1 MSEELNPVEQ
11 AVETT
16 AQEAQPVIDSIDYSS
31 KTLKEIVDAFEQL
44 LESGDMQQLH
54 KSAEM
59 FKACFY
65 KKLRA
70 EKIASGVQIP
80 ETVTASETEETEEAV
95 GTNPFAEIE
104 RGFKELFAK
113 YRAMRASFNAELE
126 KNREANYG
134 ARMGLIEELKGLL
147 EKQDDLK
154 DSFPAFRELQAKWR
168 ELGPVAQAKVK
179 DVYDTYQHYVE
190 MFYDYVKINKEFRDL
205 DFKKN
210 LEAKVALCE
219 KVEALVD
226 EEDVV
231 EAFRTL
237 QKCHEEWKELG
248 PVSKEYREEIWD
260 RFRNATAVINKKHQ
274 AYFEAMKGTQE
285 ENLKLKEALCEKVE
299 AILTEEV
306 KDSNKWNDLT
316 KEIENIQKEWR
327 SIGFATKKENQKIY
341 ERFRKA
347 CDEFFTKKRE
357 FYGEYKDKMQEN
369 MNLKIAICEAAEA
382 LKDSTAWKETSDKLI
397 ELQKQWKEIGPV
409 SRKKS
414 EQIWKRF
421 RSACDAFFEN
431 RDKNGGKTGVGAN
444 LEAKKSLIDEVKAF
458 IPGESRDEAIAAL
471 KNFQARFKEIGFVPF
486 KEKDSINEAFKTA
499 IDEQYAKL
507 RGEARRVD
515 KTIRRGA
522 AKVMSEYDKMV
533 QSYRK
538 KEQEITTLENN
549 IGFFAKSK
557 NADAFI
563 NDIRKQIAQAQ
574 AELAELEAKIKE
586 FEKGQEENNG

>member
-1 MSEELNPVEQ
+1 MSEELN
-11 AVETT
+11 
-16 AQEAQPVIDSIDYSS
+16 DSIDCSNKS
-31 KTLKEIVDAFEQL
+31 LKEIVEAFQEL
-44 LESGDMQQLH
+44 LETGDMQQLH
-54 KSAEM
+54 KNAEM
-59 FKACFY
+59 LKACFY
-65 KKLRA
+65 KKLRSD
-70 EKIASGVQIP
+70 KIAAGLQ
-80 ETVTASETEETEEAV
+80 EEGAE
-95 GTNPFAEIE
+95 NPFSEIE
-104 RGFKELFAK
+104 NAFKELFAK
-113 YRAMRASFNAELE
+113 YRELRASFNAEVE
-126 KNREANYG
+126 KDREANFE
-134 ARMGLIEELKGLL
+134 ARQGIIEELKTLV

-168 ELGPVAQAKVK
+168 EIGPVAQAKVK

-205 DFKKN
+205 DFRKN
-210 LEAKVALCE
+210 LELKTALCE
-219 KVEALVD
+219 KVEALAS

-260 RFRNATAVINKKHQ
+260 RFREATAVINKKHQ

-299 AILTEEV
+299 EILKEEV
-306 KDSNKWNDLT
+306 GDSNKWNALT
-316 KEIENIQKEWR
+316 KDIENIQKEWR
-327 SIGFATKKENQKIY
+327 SIGFATKKDNQKIY

-347 CDEFFTKKRE
+347 CDDFFTRKRE

-369 MNLKIAICEAAEA
+369 MNLKIALCEAAEA

-397 ELQKQWKEIGPV
+397 DLQKQWKEIGPV

-421 RSACDAFFEN
+421 RAACDAFFEN
-431 RDKNGGKTGVGAN
+431 RDKNGGKSGVGAN
-444 LEAKKSLIDEVKAF
+444 LQAKKSLIDEVKSF
-458 IPGESRDEAIAAL
+458 IPGESRDEAISAL
-471 KNFQARFKEIGFVPF
+471 KAFQERFREIGFVPF
-486 KEKDSINEAFKTA
+486 KEKDSINGAFKQA
-499 IDEQYAKL
+499 IDDQFAKL
-507 RGEARRVD
+507 RGESRRVE
-515 KTIRRGA
+515 KNIRRGTG
-522 AKVMSEYDKMV
+522 KVLSEYDKLV
-533 QSYRK
+533 QEFRR

-563 NDIRKQIAQAQ
+563 NDIRKQIADAQ
-574 AELAELEAKIKE
+574 TELAALETKIKE
-586 FEKGQEENNG
+586 FEKTQGENNEQ

>member
-11 AVETT
+11 AVDTI
-16 AQEAQPVIDSIDYSS
+16 AQEAQPVTESIDYSNKS
-31 KTLKEIVDAFEQL
+31 LKEIVDAFAEL
-44 LESGDMQQLH
+44 LEAGDMQQLH
-54 KSAEM
+54 KNAEVI
-59 FKACFY
+59 KACFY

-70 EKIASGVQIP
+70 EKIASGIQIAEP
-80 ETVTASETEETEEAV
+80 SEDEAEAS
-95 GTNPFAEIE
+95 NPFAEVE

-113 YRAMRASFNAELE
+113 YRSLRADFNAELE
-126 KNREANYG
+126 KNREANFE
-134 ARMGLIEELKGLL
+134 ARQSVIEELKNLL

-154 DSFPAFRELQAKWR
+154 DSFPAFRELQARWR
-168 ELGPVAQAKVK
+168 EIGPVAQAKVK

-210 LEAKVALCE
+210 LELKVELCE
-219 KVEALVD
+219 KVEALADV
-226 EEDVV
+226 EDVV
-231 EAFRTL
+231 EAFRAL
-237 QKCHEEWKELG
+237 QKYHEEWKEIG

-299 AILTEEV
+299 ALLNEEIS
-306 KDSNKWNDLT
+306 DSTKWNALT

-327 SIGFATKKENQKIY
+327 SIGFATKKDNQKIY

-347 CDEFFTKKRE
+347 CDDFFTKKRE

-369 MNLKIAICEAAEA
+369 MNLKIALCEAAEA
-382 LKDSTAWKETSDKLI
+382 LKESTAWKETSDKLI

-421 RSACDAFFEN
+421 RAACDAFFEN

-444 LEAKKSLIDEVKAF
+444 LEAKKSLIEEVKSF
-458 IPGESRDEAIAAL
+458 IPGESKDDAIAAL
-471 KNFQARFKEIGFVPF
+471 KAFQARFKEIGFVPF
-486 KEKDSINEAFKTA
+486 KEKDSINGAFKDA
-499 IDEQYAKL
+499 IDAQFAKL
-507 RGEARRVD
+507 RGEGRRVE
-515 KTIRRGA
+515 KNIRRGA
-522 AKVMSEYDKMV
+522 TRVVSEYEKLV
-533 QSYRK
+533 QSFRK
-538 KEQEITTLENN
+538 KEQEISTLENN
-549 IGFFAKSK
+549 IEREQAGVNKRRLVILENK
-557 NADAFI
+557 TMMYVMMIAF
-563 NDIRKQIAQAQ
+563 DILGVILYCIIMKLLEMQIA
-574 AELAELEAKIKE
+574 
-586 FEKGQEENNG
+586 F